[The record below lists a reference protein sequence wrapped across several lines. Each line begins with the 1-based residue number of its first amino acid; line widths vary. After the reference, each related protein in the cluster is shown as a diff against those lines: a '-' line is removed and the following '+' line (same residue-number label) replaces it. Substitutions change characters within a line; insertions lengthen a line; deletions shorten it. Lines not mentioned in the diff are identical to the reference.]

1 MKRVRG
7 NKKEIVLRFG
17 SFGGIKGLVIKGI
30 KESELER

>member
-7 NKKEIVLRFG
+7 NKKEIVSRPG
-17 SFGGIKGLVIKGI
+17 SPGGIKGLVIKGT